1 MNNVFFIILTI
12 VLLVFVGYL
21 VIQKVF
27 PEGIHFEDQ
36 TVPFSEETA
45 TTTQEE
51 SEATTSIK
59 VFFGNSELN
68 KEADCNK
75 VFPTERIIVKTEGI
89 ARAAL
94 EELLKGPT
102 LQEEQEEFFTNI
114 NPGVHIQSLIIE
126 NKTAKADFD
135 QQLEFQVGGSCRVTA
150 IRAEI
155 TETLK
160 QFETVENVII
170 SINGR
175 IEDILQP

>member
-1 MNNVFFIILTI
+1 MNNAFFIILTI
-12 VLLVFVGYL
+12 ILLVFVGYL

-36 TVPFSEETA
+36 AVPISEETA

-75 VFPTERIIVKTEGI
+75 VFPAERIIVKTEGI

-135 QQLEFQVGGSCRVTA
+135 QQLEFQVGGSCRVAA

-175 IEDILQP
+175 AEDILQP